1 MYTPIFSFWRKQ
13 GIIENEKKMSILH
26 EIRIGDDTIARV
38 VTDSAELSQSAKQ
51 ELKEQVK
58 GYEWL
63 FEPEKRQIVERID
76 EL

>member
-1 MYTPIFSFWRKQ
+1 MNQ
-13 GIIENEKKMSILH
+13 GIILH

-58 GYEWL
+58 RYEWL